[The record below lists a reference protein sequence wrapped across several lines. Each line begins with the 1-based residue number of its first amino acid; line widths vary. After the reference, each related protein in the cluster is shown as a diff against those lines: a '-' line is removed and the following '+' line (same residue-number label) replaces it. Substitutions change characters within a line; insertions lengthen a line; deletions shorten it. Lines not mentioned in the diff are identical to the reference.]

1 MKKTYKIPDMECSM
15 CVMHL
20 EGIED
25 TLMGVKKIEANYHK
39 QQMVVEFDEQ
49 RISEERILDAIKRI
63 GYTAIPLN

>member
-25 TLMGVKKIEANYHK
+25 TLMGVKKIEANNHK